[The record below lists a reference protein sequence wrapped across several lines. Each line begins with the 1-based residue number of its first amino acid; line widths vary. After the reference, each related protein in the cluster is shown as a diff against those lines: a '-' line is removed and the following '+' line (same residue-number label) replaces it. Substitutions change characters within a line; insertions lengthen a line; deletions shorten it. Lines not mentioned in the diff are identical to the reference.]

1 MRIAI
6 DVSQIVYG
14 TGVSVYTREL
24 TKALL
29 KFDRKNEYLL
39 YAGSLRMRRYVSE
52 FYNSLEGNFTGVV
65 YPIPPTLSDL
75 LWNKLRFFKINK
87 LIGKIDVLHSSDWTQ
102 PPTDAKKITTIHD
115 LSPMKFPEETPK
127 RIRDVH
133 MRKLDL
139 VRQEVDRII
148 VPSRATKEDL
158 VNDLGF
164 SENKI
169 DVIPEAPAKEYRP
182 QERKKVDQVK
192 TKYRI
197 HDKYILVVG
206 TGERKNIS
214 RVLAVFDQVRHLE
227 DYQLVVVGNLNSQ
240 HGVRGVLS
248 LGRVPGFFM
257 PALYA
262 GAEMLFYPSLYEGFG
277 LPILE
282 AMACGTPVVTSNVSS
297 MPEVAGQAA
306 ILVDPLDENDMANGI
321 KRLVEKKQLYIER
334 GKKRA
339 AKFTWENAARQ
350 TLDVYSSLL

>member
-24 TKALL
+24 VKALL
-29 KFDRKNEYLL
+29 EVDRNNDYLL
-39 YAGSLRMRRYVSE
+39 FAGSLRMRDHVSK

-75 LWNKLRFFKINK
+75 LWNKLRVIKIDK
-87 LIGKIDVLHSSDWTQ
+87 LIGNADIFHSSDWTQ
-102 PPTDAKKITTIHD
+102 PPTDSRKVTTIHD
-115 LSPMKFPEETPK
+115 LSPIKFPEETPK
-127 RIRDVH
+127 KIRDVH

-139 VRQEVDRII
+139 VKQEVDRII
-148 VPSRATKEDL
+148 VPSAATKKDL

-164 SENKI
+164 DEKRI
-169 DVIPEAPAKEYRP
+169 VVIPEAPAKEYRP
-182 QERKKVDQVK
+182 VRREVIDQVK
-192 TKYRI
+192 KKYRI
-197 HDKYILVVG
+197 HGKYMLVVG
-206 TGERKNIS
+206 TGARKNIN
-214 RVLAVFDQVRHLE
+214 RILTVFDQVRHLE

-240 HGVRGVLS
+240 HGIRGVLP
-248 LGRVPGFFM
+248 LGRVPVSYM

-262 GAEMLFYPSLYEGFG
+262 GAQMLFYPSLYEGFG

-297 MPEVAGQAA
+297 MPEVAGNAA
-306 ILVDPLDENDMANGI
+306 VLVDPMDENDMAKGI
-321 KRLVEKKQLYIER
+321 KKLVENKKLYRQL

-339 AKFTWENAARQ
+339 AKFTWENTARQ
-350 TLDVYSSLL
+350 TLKVYSSLL